1 MTKTIPIPGSARV
14 SPPVGSMLSSAIP
27 EIDLHP
33 RSSAVAKPQGS
44 APNSYLC
51 PLDLLT
57 RALKRGPAAMAV
69 AAAHAPD
76 VLKSICLA
84 ATFGLVEP
92 ILVGDPELIR
102 SELRKQ
108 EFQPEFRIVPAT
120 TEEDA
125 ARLAVD
131 LVTSGAAQMLMK
143 GHLHTDVLMRAVLDR
158 THGLRRHGSRL
169 SHTFVMRW
177 ANAPRDLLI
186 TDAALNV
193 APDPETT
200 LHIVRH
206 AIDVAKTM
214 GIASPRIAMLSASE
228 VANASMP
235 TSVAAGVFAQS
246 FRAEAVACGCSIT
259 GPLALDLALSPAAA
273 ALKGM
278 ADDDVAGRADILVVP
293 NIETGNALFKALVHL
308 QHATA
313 IGVVLG
319 ASVPIV
325 LTSRAD
331 PIEARLASIALA
343 RLLIPPPKAN

>member
-1 MTKTIPIPGSARV
+1 MTKTIPIPGSTRV
-14 SPPVGSMLSSAIP
+14 SPPVGSTLSSGIR
-27 EIDLHP
+27 EIDMHP
-33 RSSAVAKPQGS
+33 RGLALTIPQS
-44 APNSYLC
+44 PVPNSYLC

-57 RALKRGPAAMAV
+57 RARQRSAAVMAV

-76 VLKSICLA
+76 VLQSICLA
-84 ATFGLVEP
+84 ASFDLIEP
-92 ILVGDPELIR
+92 ILVGDQKLIR
-102 SELRKQ
+102 RELRKQ
-108 EFQPEFRIVPAT
+108 EFQHEFRIVPAT

-125 ARLAVD
+125 ARQAVA
-131 LVTSGAAQMLMK
+131 LVASGAAQLLMK
-143 GHLHTDVLMRAVLDR
+143 GNLHTDVLMRAVLNR
-158 THGLRRHGSRL
+158 TLGLRRSGNRL
-169 SHTFVMRW
+169 SHVFVMRW
-177 ANAPRDLLI
+177 PNAPRDLLI

-193 APDPETT
+193 APGPETT

-214 GIASPRIAMLSASE
+214 GIVHPRIAMLSASE
-228 VANASMP
+228 VANVAMP
-235 TSVAAGVFAQS
+235 SSVAAGQFAES
-246 FRAEAVACGCSIT
+246 FRAEATACGCSIT
-259 GPLALDLALSPAAA
+259 GPLALDMALSPASA

-278 ADDDVAGRADILVVP
+278 VGDDVAGRADILVVP

-331 PIEARLASIALA
+331 PIESRLASIALA
-343 RLLIPPPKAN
+343 RLLLPPPDSN